1 MEMIRCK
8 KCGRP
13 LRDPESIARGM
24 GPECANITGSHWKG
38 YGPSKHD
45 HRGPTGSMSTGQVT
59 TPTLFTL
66 VEKEEHSK
74 EEVNIVADKAV
85 TREMSDILLQFPTD
99 LVDLVLS
106 EPPAN
111 AIAVRTKAHSS
122 RKKKQIGSINPGRTL
137 KEIRRIC
144 IEIRLI
150 FWPGISD
157 EGRPVACVPYG
168 ENNWK
173 FENSERVLSKT
184 ELEAYLVRYGMISP
198 TS

>member
-1 MEMIRCK
+1 
-8 KCGRP
+8 
-13 LRDPESIARGM
+13 
-24 GPECANITGSHWKG
+24 
-38 YGPSKHD
+38 
-45 HRGPTGSMSTGQVT
+45 MSTGEVT

-66 VEKEEHSK
+66 VEKDEQPK
-74 EEVNIVADKAV
+74 EDVNIVADKAV
-85 TREMSDILLQFPTD
+85 NREMSDILLQFPTD

-106 EPPAN
+106 KPPASTV
-111 AIAVRTKAHSS
+111 AVRTKAHSS
-122 RKKKQIGSINPGRTL
+122 WKKKQLGLINPGKAL

-144 IEIRLI
+144 IEIRLV

-173 FENSERVLSKT
+173 FENSERVLSRV

>member
-1 MEMIRCK
+1 MEMIRCN

-24 GPECANITGSHWKG
+24 GPECANVTGGHWKG
-38 YGPSKHD
+38 YGSSKQVHQ
-45 HRGPTGSMSTGQVT
+45 GSTGLMSTGEVT
-59 TPTLFTL
+59 IPTLFSL
-66 VEKEEHSK
+66 VEKEEQQK
-74 EEVNIVADKAV
+74 EDVNIVADKAI
-85 TREMSDILLQFPTD
+85 TRGMSDILLQFPTD

-106 EPPAN
+106 EPPTS
-111 AIAVRTKAHSS
+111 AVAFRTKTYSS
-122 RKKKQIGSINPGRTL
+122 RKKKQLGSINPGKAL

-144 IEIRLI
+144 IEIRLV

-168 ENNWK
+168 ASNWK
-173 FENSERVLSKT
+173 FENSERVLSRV

-198 TS
+198 VR

>member
-1 MEMIRCK
+1 MEVIRCK

-24 GPECANITGSHWKG
+24 GPECANINGNHWKG
-38 YGPSKHD
+38 YGRSQYV
-45 HRGPTGSMSTGQVT
+45 HRGSTSSTSTGVST

-66 VEKEEHSK
+66 VEKDEQPK
-74 EEVNIVADKAV
+74 EEVVADTALIG
-85 TREMSDILLQFPTD
+85 EMSDILLQFPTD

-106 EPPAN
+106 KPPAST
-111 AIAVRTKAHSS
+111 IAFHTKPYSS
-122 RKKKQIGSINPGRTL
+122 RKKKQLGSINPGKTL

-144 IEIRLI
+144 IDIRLV

-173 FENSERVLSKT
+173 FENSERILSRT

-198 TS
+198 AS

>member
-1 MEMIRCK
+1 MIRCK

-38 YGPSKHD
+38 YVPSKHV
-45 HRGPTGSMSTGQVT
+45 HRGSTGLMSTGEVI

-66 VEKEEHSK
+66 VEKEEHPK
-74 EEVNIVADKAV
+74 EEAKVVADKAV
-85 TREMSDILLQFPTD
+85 TREMSDILLQFPTE

-106 EPPAN
+106 EPPTR
-111 AIAVRTKAHSS
+111 AVAFPTKTYSS
-122 RKKKQIGSINPGRTL
+122 RKKKRIGSINPGKAL

-144 IEIRLI
+144 IEIRLV

-173 FENSERVLSKT
+173 FENSERVLSRV

-198 TS
+198 AS

>member
-1 MEMIRCK
+1 MEVIRCT

-24 GPECANITGSHWKG
+24 GPECASITGSYWKG
-38 YGPSKHD
+38 HGTSKYAR
-45 HRGPTGSMSTGQVT
+45 RGSTNLMSTGEVT
-59 TPTLFTL
+59 VPTLFTL
-66 VEKEEHSK
+66 LAKEEQSK
-74 EEVNIVADKAV
+74 EEVKLVASKAPS
-85 TREMSDILLQFPTD
+85 RKMSDILLQFPSD

-106 EPPAN
+106 EPPAS
-111 AIAVRTKAHSS
+111 AIAVRTKTYSS
-122 RKKKQIGSINPGRTL
+122 RKKKQPGSINPGKTL

-144 IEIRLI
+144 IDIRLV

-173 FENSERVLSKT
+173 FENSERVLSRA

-198 TS
+198 IS